1 MAALGTSRLYHDLL
15 GTLEAAHIR
24 HEAEQLF
31 HLQERV
37 SEALLDRN
45 NAINALSR
53 HERIHAMPTP
63 L

>member
-1 MAALGTSRLYHDLL
+1 
-15 GTLEAAHIR
+15 LEAAQIC

-31 HLQERV
+31 HLQEQV
-37 SEALLDRN
+37 SEALQDRN